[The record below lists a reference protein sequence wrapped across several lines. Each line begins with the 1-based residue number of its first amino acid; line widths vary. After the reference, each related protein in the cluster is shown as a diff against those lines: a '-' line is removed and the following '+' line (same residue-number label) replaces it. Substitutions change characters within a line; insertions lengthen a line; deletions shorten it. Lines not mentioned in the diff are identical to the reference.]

1 MPFKSEAQRRY
12 LWANEP
18 EIARDWTDTYGSRIQ
33 KSNGGI
39 MDVASDGE
47 LIDRFK
53 NYKKG
58 KQVTV
63 PTSFQARSHST
74 PVNLAYIT
82 DEEAGI
88 LKALKPGVPHD
99 GPMHIPNYND
109 YDPDRGFRSGAAMSA
124 AESGKHTSDT
134 LASNLSNQDIQ
145 NIRSGAIAAGAGQV
159 VNPSFF
165 GPKNTVSKEE
175 LARAKAF
182 APGAYRATR
191 GSRFGIGS
199 LLGGLVG
206 LIMGIPGL
214 GLGINALKNLPKHGT
229 LSDWWKSKDQWNP
242 NTSDPVDYSDMSK
255 FRNLP
260 LGGTAAFQNLDIRD
274 KFNRKTMNIDNQMNI
289 DDQMP
294 AFLSANMGKGNIL
307 NTPEDE
313 NIQEYYDIY
322 QGGYYP

>member
-39 MDVASDGE
+39 MDIASDGE
-47 LIDRFK
+47 VIDRFK

-145 NIRSGAIAAGAGQV
+145 NIRSGADCQYLGAL
-159 VNPSFF
+159 
-165 GPKNTVSKEE
+165 T
-175 LARAKAF
+175 
-182 APGAYRATR
+182 
-191 GSRFGIGS
+191 IGCS
-199 LLGGLVG
+199 
-206 LIMGIPGL
+206 P
-214 GLGINALKNLPKHGT
+214 
-229 LSDWWKSKDQWNP
+229 
-242 NTSDPVDYSDMSK
+242 
-255 FRNLP
+255 R
-260 LGGTAAFQNLDIRD
+260 
-274 KFNRKTMNIDNQMNI
+274 
-289 DDQMP
+289 
-294 AFLSANMGKGNIL
+294 
-307 NTPEDE
+307 
-313 NIQEYYDIY
+313 
-322 QGGYYP
+322 